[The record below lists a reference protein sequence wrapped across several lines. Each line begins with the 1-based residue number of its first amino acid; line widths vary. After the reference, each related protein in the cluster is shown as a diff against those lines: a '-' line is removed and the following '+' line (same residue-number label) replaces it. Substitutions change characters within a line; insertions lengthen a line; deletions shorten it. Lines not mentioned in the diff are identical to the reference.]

1 MSIFEAIILGAIQ
14 GLTEFLPISS
24 SGHLIIVPN
33 LLGWGS
39 SPLFFDTTLH
49 LGTALALV
57 VFFFKDLWE
66 IFLSLIKDVW
76 NKEDSFNNYSSEGK
90 MGLYILLGS
99 LPAAITGYFFED
111 FFETVFR
118 HTTYVAL
125 FLIAGS
131 VLMFLAEHLGKWKN
145 NKEIGYFEGILI
157 GLFQTLALFP
167 GVSRSGSTI
176 SGGMLFGL
184 SREKAAKFSF
194 LLSVPIVVAAG
205 FYKLLTSMD
214 LISTISFSVIAS
226 GFLSSFV
233 FGMIAISFMLKFLKK
248 KGLHIFVIYRIIF
261 ALILLLII

>member
-1 MSIFEAIILGAIQ
+1 MKIFEAIILGLIQ

-33 LLGWGS
+33 LLGWET

-49 LGTALALV
+49 LGTALALI

-66 IFLSLIKDVW
+66 ISLSFIKDVW
-76 NKEDSFNNYSSEGK
+76 TKEDSFKDFSDNGK
-90 MGLYILLGS
+90 IGLFILLGS
-99 LPAAITGYFFED
+99 IPAAVVGFFFEGI
-111 FFETVFR
+111 FETVFR
-118 HTTYVAL
+118 DVFYVIL

-131 VLMFLAEHLGKWKN
+131 VLMFLAERLGKWKEE
-145 NKEIGYFEGILI
+145 KEVGFLSSLMI

-205 FYKLLTSMD
+205 GYKLLTSID
-214 LISTISFSVIAS
+214 LLSTVSIPVLIT
-226 GFLSSFV
+226 GFLASFV
-233 FGMIAISFMLKFLKK
+233 SGMFAISFMLRFLKK
-248 KGLHIFVIYRIIF
+248 KGLHIFVFYRILL